1 VIVFPGR
8 KLEYEIKC
16 EKHKSEQ
23 NFMTAVKFSAEYPHG
38 KAVALFD
45 LKSAS
50 LKVQKVSNHRASF
63 VTRIVLFLIVL

>member
-16 EKHKSEQ
+16 EKHKGEQ

-50 LKVQKVSNHRASF
+50 LKVQKVSTIEHHSSIELYYF
-63 VTRIVLFLIVL
+63 